1 MLNPFSSCGDE
12 IEFTVMDKIRNINE
26 DILNQNDR
34 LHVEMLIFGDSKL
47 SKFKNTEILN
57 SSIE

>member
-1 MLNPFSSCGDE
+1 
-12 IEFTVMDKIRNINE
+12 MDKIRNINE